1 MRKTRKKAMVMTMAT
16 ALVAG
21 TIGTH
26 PVFADTATKAY
37 TVNMNVSYADFYKMF
52 GVNTMENITS
62 DTYTDA
68 VSSAT
73 KTKPYNTG
81 LNPAAYV
88 TGNAQTD
95 DAVYIQGVKLPVQ
108 VTEADK
114 EALVK
119 AGAYTSEDFT
129 EVSESN
135 SSFFKATIVDPSK
148 VVSSGA
154 ITSEAV
160 NLSTTYEEPKVLT
173 GVNAGYTTLSRYGD
187 YEFQLSGDDIT
198 NVISKTVP
206 YGVIVNTLEGDKYAL
221 YSQENIWR
229 VSDLAW
235 SAGIVT
241 TAHGCQLRGEPYK
254 KSIGQTVTSFS
265 YITNAGLYT
274 VDIEDTKLADIIATK
289 DTTFTSVAGE
299 LADSTEVTAKFE
311 KLPADY
317 QPGFIYKKN
326 GKGAVE
332 TPVEEIV
339 KNADGT
345 YTVKIKDLLPGKY
358 SLVAEDKNK
367 KYPQKST
374 DFTVTGSN
382 VSVAG
387 TSLVLSPAKG
397 KDTIEN
403 YVSNISKVS
412 VATQG
417 AVVVDYV
424 TKKSGTGIIRV
435 ANIVNNDGT
444 INTDATY
451 IMYQTEGTGRNVE
464 YKEIGTGRVFI
475 EGNNTI
481 TVTADNYAP
490 VTAVID
496 LKKQN
501 QEPQATPAPT
511 TTAPVETLQPTVS
524 PIPEQLKT
532 QKVVIK
538 TLSKK
543 ISFKTLKKKAQK
555 FKIQATAN
563 TKVTF
568 TKVSGTKKISVTKNG
583 TVTVAKK
590 LKKGTYKITVQA
602 TAVENDTYKKVTVK
616 KIIKIVVK

>member
-1 MRKTRKKAMVMTMAT
+1 
-16 ALVAG
+16 
-21 TIGTH
+21 
-26 PVFADTATKAY
+26 
-37 TVNMNVSYADFYKMF
+37 
-52 GVNTMENITS
+52 
-62 DTYTDA
+62 
-68 VSSAT
+68 
-73 KTKPYNTG
+73 
-81 LNPAAYV
+81 
-88 TGNAQTD
+88 
-95 DAVYIQGVKLPVQ
+95 
-108 VTEADK
+108 
-114 EALVK
+114 
-119 AGAYTSEDFT
+119 
-129 EVSESN
+129 
-135 SSFFKATIVDPSK
+135 
-148 VVSSGA
+148 
-154 ITSEAV
+154 
-160 NLSTTYEEPKVLT
+160 
-173 GVNAGYTTLSRYGD
+173 
-187 YEFQLSGDDIT
+187 
-198 NVISKTVP
+198 
-206 YGVIVNTLEGDKYAL
+206 
-221 YSQENIWR
+221 
-229 VSDLAW
+229 
-235 SAGIVT
+235 
-241 TAHGCQLRGEPYK
+241 
-254 KSIGQTVTSFS
+254 
-265 YITNAGLYT
+265 
-274 VDIEDTKLADIIATK
+274 
-289 DTTFTSVAGE
+289 
-299 LADSTEVTAKFE
+299 
-311 KLPADY
+311 
-317 QPGFIYKKN
+317 
-326 GKGAVE
+326 
-332 TPVEEIV
+332 
-339 KNADGT
+339 
-345 YTVKIKDLLPGKY
+345 
-358 SLVAEDKNK
+358 
-367 KYPQKST
+367 
-374 DFTVTGSN
+374 VTGSN

-417 AVVVDYV
+417 AVAVDYV

-555 FKIQATAN
+555 FKIKATAN

-602 TAVENDTYKKVTVK
+602 TAVENDIYKKATVK